1 MAERRQV
8 EGFVRF
14 HHLGEVRVKDTEVE
28 VAVVI
33 DTEVVDTKVDTEVVD
48 MDVDTEME
56 VMMLW
61 IL

>member
-1 MAERRQV
+1 M
-8 EGFVRF
+8 RF

-33 DTEVVDTKVDTEVVD
+33 DTEVVDTKVDTKVVD
-48 MDVDTEME
+48 MNVDTEME
-56 VMMLW
+56 VMMLS